1 MQKEELYDKLIS
13 LNKEQEQRSPE
24 LKVIKPKIRA
34 GFRFRIKEFGSVIS
48 ETNTTLREALGQQ
61 AVGED
66 KDFLKDLKNMVDGAE
81 YLDEIKPYLK
91 DLPQN
96 EIIHA
101 MSDLYLKPG
110 HVFDRKVVL
119 VKNLPHELDLEN
131 LSTIYIFFNKNAYSV
146 QSSTPFMYKDN
157 SYQGA
162 AYNIERK
169 NPTIKKEELI
179 KILKEENN
187 VK

>member
-34 GFRFRIKEFGSVIS
+34 GFRFRIREFESIFN
-48 ETNTTLREALGQQ
+48 EMNTGLRETLGEPV
-61 AVGED
+61 ARGEKS
-66 KDFLKDLKNMVDGAE
+66 KDFWKDLKNMVDGAE

-169 NPTIKKEELI
+169 TQPSKK
-179 KILKEENN
+179 KN
-187 VK
+187 